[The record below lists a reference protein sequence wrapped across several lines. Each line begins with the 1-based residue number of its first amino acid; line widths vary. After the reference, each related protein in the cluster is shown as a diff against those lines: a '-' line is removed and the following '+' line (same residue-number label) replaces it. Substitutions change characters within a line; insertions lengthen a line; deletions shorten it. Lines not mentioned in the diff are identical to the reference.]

1 MSTVYLLGNG
11 FDINLGLKS
20 HYQDFADSSFW
31 PFGQDT
37 NRRMGVFLN
46 EKKSEVDTWFDLE
59 ALLGQYAVMA
69 SSRPMSSEVIDEDKC
84 SFKLLV
90 DSLNDYIKLQQ
101 NTVQPE
107 NDSIAACLVRHFAS
121 DTTEPKIFTFNYTD
135 LNFMCRNITKRN
147 RFECHHV
154 HGTCNDNTIIM
165 GFGDEL
171 QGVIPTYNFMR
182 KSFNQHYNP
191 PRIIEEILKAH
202 TVVMFGLSMG
212 NVDYSY
218 FDFFFKRISI
228 PEQFVSSSMK
238 RVIIFAYKDSS
249 RMAILNNLYEKTEG
263 HLGNLNALNDFRMVT
278 IGVEPEKDVIDVINS
293 I

>member
-1 MSTVYLLGNG
+1 MSKVYLLGNG

-20 HYQDFADSSFW
+20 RYQDFADSSFW
-31 PFGQDT
+31 PFDQDT

-46 EKKSEVDTWFDLE
+46 KKKSEVDTWFDLE

-69 SSRPMSSEVIDEDKC
+69 SRHPVASEIIDEDKC

-90 DSLNDYIKLQQ
+90 DSFNDYITLQQ
-101 NTVQPE
+101 NTVQPKS
-107 NDSIAACLVRHFAS
+107 DSIAAHLVRHFAADPS
-121 DTTEPKIFTFNYTD
+121 QPKIFTFNYTD
-135 LNFMCRNITKRN
+135 LNFISQNITKRN
-147 RFECHHV
+147 RFEYHHV
-154 HGTCNDNTIIM
+154 HGTCNDNSIIM

-171 QGVIPTYNFMR
+171 QGVVPSYNFMR
-182 KSFNQHYNP
+182 KSFNPHYHP
-191 PRIIEEILKAH
+191 PRIIEEILKAQ

-228 PEQFVSSSMK
+228 PEHFVSSSMK
-238 RVIIFAYKDSS
+238 RVIIFAYMDNS
-249 RMAILNNLYEKTEG
+249 RMSILNNLYEKTEG
-263 HLGNLNALNDFRMVT
+263 HLGNLHALNNFRMVT
-278 IGVEPEKDVIDVINS
+278 LGVEPEKDVIDVISS